1 MARLKIG
8 DIVEIKTGKGLVYAQ
23 YTHKHQK
30 HPRYGALL
38 RVFRKF
44 YGVRP
49 RDFTELARNRPT
61 FMCFF
66 PLGAAVNRGI
76 VSIAGNVVVPLE
88 AQAFPT
94 FRSGIGGLSTGRVK
108 VWWLWDGE
116 KEWRVGEITAEQRR
130 LSIRGVW
137 NDTLL
142 IERIESGWTPE
153 TDPS

>member
-8 DIVEIKTGKGLVYAQ
+8 DIVEIKTGKGLVYAH
-23 YTHKHQK
+23 YTHKHE
-30 HPRYGALL
+30 RYGALVC
-38 RVFRKF
+38 VFGNF

-49 RDFTELARNRPT
+49 NDFTELARNRPA

-66 PLGAAVNRGI
+66 PLGAAVNRSI
-76 VSIAGNVVVPLE
+76 VSIVGNVVVPLE

-94 FRSGIGGLSTGRVK
+94 FRNGVIDPSTGRVK

-116 KEWRVGEITAEQRR
+116 KEWRVGELTAEQRR
-130 LSIRGVW
+130 MPIRGVW

>member
-8 DIVEIKTGKGLVYAQ
+8 DIVEIMTGKGLVYAQ
-23 YTHKHQK
+23 YTHKHNQ
-30 HPRYGALL
+30 YGALL

-44 YGVRP
+44 CGVRP
-49 RDFTELARNRPT
+49 SDFTELARNRPT

-76 VSIAGNVVVPLE
+76 VSIVDNVAVPLE
-88 AQAFPT
+88 AQSFPT
-94 FRSGIGGLSTGRVK
+94 FRAGMANPPTDKVK

-116 KEWRVGEITAEQRR
+116 KEWRVGELTDEQRS

>member
-8 DIVEIKTGKGLVYAQ
+8 DIVEITTGKGLAYAH
-23 YTHKHQK
+23 YTHKHHT

-38 RVFRKF
+38 RVFGKLH
-44 YGVRP
+44 GVRP
-49 RDFTELARNRPT
+49 SDFTELARNRPA

-76 VSIAGNVVVPLE
+76 VSIVGNVVVPLE

-94 FRSGIGGLSTGRVK
+94 FRAGVIDPSTRKVK

-130 LSIRGVW
+130 LPIRGVW

>member
-1 MARLKIG
+1 MKRLKIG
-8 DIVEIKTGKGLVYAQ
+8 DIVEITTGKGLAYAH
-23 YTHKHQK
+23 YTHKH
-30 HPRYGALL
+30 HTPPRYGALL
-38 RVFRKF
+38 RVFGKIH
-44 YGVRP
+44 GVRP
-49 RDFTELARNRPT
+49 GDFTELVRNRPT

-76 VSIAGNVVVPLE
+76 VSIVGNVAVPLE

-94 FRSGIGGLSTGRVK
+94 FRAGMAN

-116 KEWRVGEITAEQRR
+116 KEWRVGELTAEQRR

>member
-23 YTHKHQK
+23 YTHKH
-30 HPRYGALL
+30 PRYGALL
-38 RVFRKF
+38 RILRKF

-49 RDFTELARNRPT
+49 SDFTELARIRPA

-76 VSIAGNVVVPLE
+76 VSIVGNVVVPTE
-88 AQAFPT
+88 AKAFPT
-94 FRSGIGGLSTGRVK
+94 FRNGVIDPSTGRVK

-116 KEWRVGEITAEQRR
+116 KEWRVGELTAEQRR
-130 LSIRGVW
+130 LPILGVW

-153 TDPS
+153 THPS

>member
-23 YTHKHQK
+23 YTHKHQQ
-30 HPRYGALL
+30 YGALL

-49 RDFTELARNRPT
+49 SDFTELVRSRPA

-76 VSIAGNVVVPLE
+76 VSIVDNVVVPPE
-88 AQAFPT
+88 AFPT
-94 FRSGIGGLSTGRVK
+94 FRGGVIDPSTGKVK

-116 KEWRVGEITAEQRR
+116 REWRVGELTAEQRR
-130 LSIRGVW
+130 LSFSEVW

>member
-8 DIVEIKTGKGLVYAQ
+8 DIVEIKTGKGLVYAH
-23 YTHKHQK
+23 YTHKHLQ
-30 HPRYGALL
+30 YGALL
-38 RVFRKF
+38 RVFRMF
-44 YGVRP
+44 YEVRP
-49 RDFTELARNRPT
+49 SDFTELVTNRPA

-66 PLGAAVNRGI
+66 PLGAAVNRSL
-76 VSIAGNVVVPLE
+76 VSIVGNVVVPPE

-94 FRSGIGGLSTGRVK
+94 FRGGVANPPTGKVK

-116 KEWRVGEITAEQRR
+116 KEWRVGELTAEQRK

-153 TDPS
+153 TDPG